1 MCMEIKA
8 GSFKC
13 FFIHISKLKGKM
25 RGSNSSTFRIGYSVL
40 RKKVET
46 IMLESG
52 KEMMGLCR
60 LSPTAEGR
68 TDTGTNLYFIIQTKR
83 IN

>member
-8 GSFKC
+8 DSFKC

-46 IMLESG
+46 IMIEPG
-52 KEMMGLCR
+52 KEMMGPCR
-60 LSPTAEGR
+60 WSPAG
-68 TDTGTNLYFIIQTKR
+68 QTRGPICTLLFRQKG
-83 IN
+83 